1 MELLMYGYAAIG
13 LVVGCAAT
21 YKNRWIFRHGSFRVA
36 RAVGHT
42 VIVGSLW
49 WLLGPLALG
58 LWRQKGTW

>member
-1 MELLMYGYAAIG
+1 MELVMYAYAAIG

-21 YKNRWIFRHGSFRVA
+21 YKNRNIFRFGKLRRT

-42 VIVGSLW
+42 IIVGTLW

-58 LWRQKGTW
+58 FWRPKGSW